1 MLAVGA
7 GGVVTTFCLSFIIS
21 LFFSPSLW
29 KSVSYILKF
38 CLKGPLDPKQPIVKK
53 FSFHTSQA
61 CFYCSGPT
69 KAPPLSWV
77 KLTSVAASSAFNS
90 SINS

>member
-1 MLAVGA
+1 MLGKLHVSGHPTNLDSGRQEPTVLAVGA

-38 CLKGPLDPKQPIVKK
+38 CLKGPLDPKQPIVQK
-53 FSFHTSQA
+53 FSFHTSQS
-61 CFYCSGPT
+61 CFYCSGP
-69 KAPPLSWV
+69 
-77 KLTSVAASSAFNS
+77 
-90 SINS
+90 I